1 VSRIEC
7 PENCPE
13 NPSGSVEVR
22 VGHLKVVLLSHFRGV
37 ADPLVDD
44 VSRMDREELG
54 LSAGPA
60 VDEELRPEWH
70 ASLLDRLLGVDLP
83 P

>member
-1 VSRIEC
+1 M
-7 PENCPE
+7 
-13 NPSGSVEVR
+13 
-22 VGHLKVVLLSHFRGV
+22 

-44 VSRMDREELG
+44 VSRMDREELS
-54 LSAGPA
+54 LPAGSA